1 MQKKFGGGKSQECKG
16 VFCRGAARLTV
27 LGGGAE
33 LRHFAGNG
41 FEFRCKIE
49 PYKESSFLA
58 RLFVLL
64 DKRMR
69 TLGSQQMYNIR

>member
-49 PYKESSFLA
+49 PG
-58 RLFVLL
+58 
-64 DKRMR
+64 
-69 TLGSQQMYNIR
+69 TTH